1 MRSLLPG
8 AGPADLIAAY
18 AMDRPSLRVN
28 FVSSADG
35 AATLDG
41 RSGGLGNAADQ
52 HLLGLLRQLADVLV
66 VGAGTLR
73 AEGYGALRVSA
84 GAVAWRAGQGMPDHP
99 RLAVV
104 SARLHGLGPGHPA
117 FADAPVRPLV
127 ITVAAAPADRRRALE
142 DVADVLTCGDE
153 TLDAAALPG
162 LLADR
167 GLPGVLCEGGPT
179 LFGAL
184 AAADRVDELCL
195 TLSPWLAGPGPD
207 RIIAGPSAVPHR
219 LALRHV
225 ITDDELLFLR
235 YARPVP

>member
-1 MRSLLPG
+1 MRALTAG
-8 AGPADLIAAY
+8 AGPVDLTEAY

-28 FVSSADG
+28 FVASADG
-35 AATLDG
+35 AVTLDG
-41 RSGGLGNAADQ
+41 RSGGLGNPTDQ

-73 AEGYGALRVSA
+73 AEGYGPLVLDAA
-84 GAVAWRAGQGMPDHP
+84 ATAWRAARGLPAHP

-104 SARLHGLGPGHPA
+104 SARLDGLGPDHPS
-117 FADAPVRPLV
+117 FAGAPVRPLV
-127 ITVAAAPADRRRALE
+127 ITVGTAPEDRRRALA
-142 DVADVLTCGDE
+142 DVADVLICGTE
-153 TLDAAALPG
+153 TLDAAGLPA

-195 TLSPWLAGPGPD
+195 TLSPWLTGAGAGRIVAGPPT
-207 RIIAGPSAVPHR
+207 VPR
-219 LALRHV
+219 PLALRHV
-225 ITDDELLFLR
+225 LTDDELLFLR
-235 YARPVP
+235 YTRRP

>member
-1 MRSLLPG
+1 MRALIG
-8 AGPADLIAAY
+8 ETADLVEAY
-18 AMDRPSLRVN
+18 AMDRPSVRVN

-41 RSGGLGNAADQ
+41 RSGGLGNANDQ
-52 HLLGLLRQLADVLV
+52 RILGLLRQLADVLL

-73 AEGYGALRVSA
+73 AEGYGGLRVSPD
-84 GAVAWRAGQGMPDHP
+84 AVRWRAAHGLPDHP

-104 SARLHGLGPGHPA
+104 SARLHGLGPEHPA

-127 ITVAAAPADRRRALE
+127 ITVDAAPAAGRSALE
-142 DVADVLTCGDE
+142 SVADVLTCGDE

-195 TLSPWLAGPGPD
+195 TLSPTLAGPGPD
-207 RIIAGPSAVPHR
+207 RIIAGPASVPRR

-235 YARPVP
+235 YGRPTS

>member
-1 MRSLLPG
+1 MRALIG
-8 AGPADLIAAY
+8 GTADLVRAY
-18 AMDRPSLRVN
+18 AVRRPSVRVN

-41 RSGGLGNAADQ
+41 RSGGLGNANDQ
-52 HLLGLLRQLADVLV
+52 RILGLLRQLADVLV

-73 AEGYGALRVSA
+73 AEGYGGLRVSA
-84 GAVAWRAGQGMPDHP
+84 DAVRWRVDHGLPEHP

-104 SARLHGLGPGHPA
+104 SARLHGLGPEHPA

-127 ITVAAAPADRRRALE
+127 ITIDAAPAGPRRALE
-142 DVADVLTCGDE
+142 SVADVLTCGDE

-162 LLADR
+162 LLAGR

-184 AAADRVDELCL
+184 VAADRVDELCL
-195 TLSPWLAGPGPD
+195 TLSPMLAGPGPD
-207 RIIAGPSAVPHR
+207 RIIAGPPSVPRR
-219 LALRHV
+219 LALQHV

-235 YARPVP
+235 YGRPVP